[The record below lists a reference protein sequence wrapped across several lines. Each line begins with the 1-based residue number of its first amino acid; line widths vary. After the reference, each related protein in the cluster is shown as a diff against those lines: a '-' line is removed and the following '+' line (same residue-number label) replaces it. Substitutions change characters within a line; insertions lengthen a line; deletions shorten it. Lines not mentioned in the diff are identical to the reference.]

1 MIRYTYYKRSSI
13 PTILTDPCLRGLNCV
28 YILTTVPG
36 TTHSGDLQ
44 KEKKKKKKAFMAH
57 LGHPRPS
64 LEIIRYVCTVFIVR
78 EDACTREKQQGRLA
92 VGGGLG
98 REAIQVMSGML
109 LLYNSR
115 HLGLPSF
122 DLQSSSG
129 LTHST
134 SEHSA
139 GT

>member
-1 MIRYTYYKRSSI
+1 MYVLYS
-13 PTILTDPCLRGLNCV
+13 LFAE
-28 YILTTVPG
+28 
-36 TTHSGDLQ
+36 THVH
-44 KEKKKKKKAFMAH
+44 K
-57 LGHPRPS
+57 
-64 LEIIRYVCTVFIVR
+64 
-78 EDACTREKQQGRLA
+78 REKQQGRLA

-115 HLGLPSF
+115 HLGLRSF

-139 GT
+139 GSQPYTYICMSGSPC

>member
-1 MIRYTYYKRSSI
+1 MYVLYS
-13 PTILTDPCLRGLNCV
+13 LFAE
-28 YILTTVPG
+28 
-36 TTHSGDLQ
+36 THVH
-44 KEKKKKKKAFMAH
+44 K
-57 LGHPRPS
+57 
-64 LEIIRYVCTVFIVR
+64 
-78 EDACTREKQQGRLA
+78 REKQQGRLA

-98 REAIQVMSGML
+98 REAIRVMSGML

-139 GT
+139 ATRLFVSLMYVGQSLLVPANSIDIRRVRNAHEDESYLRLRLRLLSIACCTHTYTHSYEIKLPDSKD

>member
-1 MIRYTYYKRSSI
+1 MYVLYSLFAK
-13 PTILTDPCLRGLNCV
+13 
-28 YILTTVPG
+28 
-36 TTHSGDLQ
+36 THVH
-44 KEKKKKKKAFMAH
+44 K
-57 LGHPRPS
+57 
-64 LEIIRYVCTVFIVR
+64 
-78 EDACTREKQQGRLA
+78 REKQQGRLA
-92 VGGGLG
+92 VGLLGGGLG

-115 HLGLPSF
+115 HLGLRSF

-139 GT
+139 ST

>member
-1 MIRYTYYKRSSI
+1 MYVLYS
-13 PTILTDPCLRGLNCV
+13 LFAE
-28 YILTTVPG
+28 
-36 TTHSGDLQ
+36 THVH
-44 KEKKKKKKAFMAH
+44 K
-57 LGHPRPS
+57 
-64 LEIIRYVCTVFIVR
+64 
-78 EDACTREKQQGRLA
+78 REKQQGRLA

-115 HLGLPSF
+115 HLGLRSF

-139 GT
+139 GTRLFVSLIHTYACRAVPASAS